1 MNITRENIDALN
13 AVVKVD
19 IVKEDYNDK
28 VEKILVD
35 YKKTANIPGFRK
47 GHVPMGMV
55 KKQYGKA
62 VLVDE
67 VNKLLQDALNKYLT
81 EEKIDV
87 LGQPL
92 PKQQDEINW
101 DSDSFS
107 FEFELGLAPEF
118 SVDLNSKKAI
128 THYNIVADDKMID
141 EQIERIQNQY
151 GKITSETEVKKDS
164 EITGT
169 FKNEDKEID
178 NTVTITL
185 DKFKGKATEK
195 KFIGAKPG
203 DVITLKTKGLYED
216 DHELMNALK
225 IQHDDAHGL
234 DIEVT
239 FTINEVNS
247 REAADLDQELFD
259 KLFGKDVVKSA
270 SELKAKI
277 KEDAEKQF
285 VQQSDQKLLND
296 VTEHL
301 VDNTKFDLPAEF
313 LTKWMQVAGEKEMD
327 EATAKEEYE
336 KSEKSLRYQLIEG
349 KLMQDNDLKVDFEDV
364 KTNAKNMI
372 KMQMAQFGQLNP
384 SEKELDDIAARVLGN
399 QDEVR
404 RISEQVVSQKLL
416 DLYKEKANIK
426 AKEMS
431 YDAFVKEVYGDKA

>member
-247 REAADLDQELFD
+247 REAADLDQDLFD